1 MAGCHCGHPA
11 WGGQQLKLDP
21 ESGLALAIDDGR
33 AFTGYFSECRVVDI
47 SVWSINDGSIEG
59 IEVIHSKQR
68 AYFFSEVE
76 VLGRPDV
83 FHARGR
89 IAQ

>member
-33 AFTGYFSECRVVDI
+33 AFTGYLSECRVVENI
-47 SVWSINDGSIEG
+47 IRPGNDG
-59 IEVIHSKQR
+59 
-68 AYFFSEVE
+68 
-76 VLGRPDV
+76 
-83 FHARGR
+83 
-89 IAQ
+89 